1 MEMNKLFKNCSV
13 DCRGKAREIES
24 RIMSSM
30 KNVRKNLRRNM
41 SVLILRS
48 RKPIGKQRDCLYIDF
63 DDGRVDILC
72 LKMKKSISHISGE
85 WINTLKN

>member
-24 RIMSSM
+24 PNNEQYEKRAE
-30 KNVRKNLRRNM
+30 KFERNM